1 MESANSEDKMA
12 KEVKRSELKAK
23 DEISRLRAELLQETS
38 AVALARKSEL
48 SAGGASAAS
57 VSDAPSQASESR
69 VPGIQALGDG
79 GRPPA
84 QSPALANGVN
94 GGGVPGNQAPS
105 QGSRS
110 DCATATVAFGEGAV
124 R

>member
-23 DEISRLRAELLQETS
+23 DEISRHRAELLQEAS

-57 VSDAPSQASESR
+57 ASDAPSQASGSR
-69 VPGIQALGDG
+69 VPGTQAPGDG
-79 GRPPA
+79 VVLLHR
-84 QSPALANGVN
+84 
-94 GGGVPGNQAPS
+94 
-105 QGSRS
+105 
-110 DCATATVAFGEGAV
+110 V
-124 R
+124 RLP